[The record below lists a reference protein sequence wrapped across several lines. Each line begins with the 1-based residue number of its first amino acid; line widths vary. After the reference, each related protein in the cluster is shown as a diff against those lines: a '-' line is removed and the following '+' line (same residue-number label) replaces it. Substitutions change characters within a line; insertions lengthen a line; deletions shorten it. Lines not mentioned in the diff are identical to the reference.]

1 MPYICMIRTDIPD
14 GVLQVLDLKP
24 NTSLRNPI
32 LEGAGQTRYLRRSPT
47 STVTVSAGVLY
58 GSAGATSVTG
68 LTAYLADKV
77 DPGGLQQAT
86 GTVTMSG
93 PLVGDLITFTGPGGV
108 LTQAYTA
115 VENTATGTVTS
126 ANPVAGVAALTI
138 GGVACSCVENAATGT
153 ITVDTVVNG
162 NTVSIAGVT
171 FTAAAAADHANRI
184 FLNTAAAGSDILCAA
199 DLAACINTA
208 GPQALITAAL
218 GAEAGVTITGA
229 NGGTAVVTLT
239 CSVPGAYGDAA
250 LVGTGLRLV
259 VSGAT
264 MTHTDAN
271 PAANPPQFNSFA
283 HFTGQGT
290 AAVKNG
296 LVATSIAA
304 MVNNAATQAK
314 LDAANPGPAPAS
326 KNGHMTAAA
335 ASTVVT
341 LTASQV
347 GWAGQLT
354 LASVGATLA
363 VSGATLVRTA
373 ANPALFQFDSLLNA
387 STNILAATS
396 FVSALNN
403 AASDTALGVTIGGS
417 AVTATNVG
425 GTSAIVTITA
435 DTAGSLGVMPI
446 TPSAAGRTV
455 VSADALTKAMA
466 TWTSAQLNDAAAA
479 IQALVDSGAAMT
491 TVAINAAIN
500 GIAGVSGVSITTSG
514 SLQDVLEIVS
524 GRAYVV
530 TVPVTKN
537 PTGTNWIVTG
547 TGGFNALQPYLHN
560 YTTDSMLIS
569 VGEGALSLMMG
580 ASFTYLGTEG
590 PAVVVYN
597 DDGTV
602 F

>member
-1 MPYICMIRTDIPD
+1 MPYICMKRTDIPD

-24 NTSLRNPI
+24 NTSLRNSI
-32 LEGAGQTRYLRRSPT
+32 LEGAGQTKYISHPAQ
-47 STVTVSAGVLY
+47 STVTVSAGVV
-58 GSAGATSVTG
+58 SSSSGALVEG
-68 LTAYLADKV
+68 LAAYLADRV
-77 DPGGLQQAT
+77 EPGGTQAAT

-93 PLVGDLITFTGPGGV
+93 PLVGDTLTFTGPGGV
-108 LTQAYTA
+108 LTRVYTA
-115 VENTATGTVTS
+115 VENTATGTVT
-126 ANPVAGVAALTI
+126 AATPVAGVAALTL

-153 ITVDTVVNG
+153 ITANAVVNG

-184 FLNTAAAGSDILCAA
+184 FLNSAAAGSDILCAA
-199 DLAACINTA
+199 DLATCINTA

-239 CSVPGAYGDAA
+239 CSVPGAYGDAS
-250 LVGTGLRLV
+250 LVGTAIRLV

-290 AAVKNG
+290 AAAKNA

-314 LDAANPGPAPAS
+314 LDVANPGPAPGS

-335 ASTVVT
+335 AATVVT
-341 LTASQV
+341 LTASQA
-347 GWAGQLT
+347 GWSGQLT

-363 VSGATLVRTA
+363 VSGATLTRTA
-373 ANPALFQFDSLLNA
+373 ADPSLFQFDSLLNA

-403 AASDTALGVTIGGS
+403 AASDTALGTTIGGS

-435 DTAGSLGVMPI
+435 DTTGSLGAMPI
-446 TPSAAGRTV
+446 TPSAAGRTA
-455 VSADALTKAMA
+455 VSANALGKTMV
-466 TWTSAQLNDAAAA
+466 TWTAAQLNAAATA
-479 IQALVDSGAAMT
+479 IQNLVVAGSAVT
-491 TVAINAAIN
+491 TTAINVVIN
-500 GIAGVSGVSITTSG
+500 AVAGVSGVSILIGG
-514 SLQDVLEIVS
+514 SLQDILEILS
-524 GRAYVV
+524 GRSYQVSI
-530 TVPVTKN
+530 PVTKD
-537 PTGTNWIVTG
+537 PTGKNWSSTATG
-547 TGGFNALQPYLHN
+547 SFPAPYVHN
-560 YTTDSMLIS
+560 YTTDSMLLSAGI
-569 VGEGALSLMMG
+569 GALSTYMSS
-580 ASFTYLGTEG
+580 AFTYGGTTG
-590 PAVVVYN
+590 SALVVYN

-602 F
+602 FTP

>member
-1 MPYICMIRTDIPD
+1 MPYICLRRDDIPAN
-14 GVLQVLDLKP
+14 VLQVLDLKP
-24 NTSLRNPI
+24 NTSLRVPS
-32 LEGAGQTRYLRRSPT
+32 LEPPGQTRYVRRS
-47 STVTVSAGVLY
+47 V
-58 GSAGATSVTG
+58 ATSVTVAGGVVSGSTDPLVG
-68 LTAYLADKV
+68 LAAYFADRV
-77 DPGGLQQAT
+77 DPGGAQFAT
-86 GTVTMSG
+86 GTVLMSG
-93 PLVGDLITFTGPGGV
+93 PLAGDVVTFTGPGGV
-108 LTQAYTA
+108 LSQDYTA
-115 VENTATGTVTS
+115 VENTATGTVTVS
-126 ANPVAGVAALTI
+126 TPLAGVAALTL

-162 NTVSIAGVT
+162 NTVSIAGVV
-171 FTAAAAADHANRI
+171 FTAAAAANYATQT

-199 DLAACINTA
+199 DLAACINDA
-208 GPQALITAAL
+208 ASQLLITAAL
-218 GAEAGVTITGA
+218 GAEGGVTITGA

-250 LVGTGLRLV
+250 LAGTALRLA

-296 LVATSIAA
+296 LVATSIET

-314 LDAANPGPAPAS
+314 LDVANPGPAPAS
-326 KNGHMTAAA
+326 KNGHMTAVA

-347 GWAGQLT
+347 GWSGQLT

-373 ANPALFQFDSLLNA
+373 ADPAAFEFDSLLNA

-403 AASDTALGVTIGGS
+403 AASDTVLGTTIGGS

-425 GTSAIVTITA
+425 GTSATVTITA
-435 DTAGSLGVMPI
+435 DNAGSRGAMPV

-455 VSADALTKAMA
+455 VSAGALAKAMV
-466 TWTSAQLNDAAAA
+466 TWTAVQLNAAAA
-479 IQALVDSGAAMT
+479 AVQALVDAGSAVT

-500 GIAGVSGVSITTSG
+500 GVAGVSGVSILSAGSTST
-514 SLQDVLEIVS
+514 LRQVLEILA
-524 GRAYVV
+524 GRQYALPAG
-530 TVPVTKN
+530 TTKDA
-537 PTGTNWIVTG
+537 TGQSWDTTPAGSFDEPFTTNYNTDAFQLSFYTG
-547 TGGFNALQPYLHN
+547 NLKLCRSSTFTYDGTAGAA
-560 YTTDSMLIS
+560 IS
-569 VGEGALSLMMG
+569 VYA
-580 ASFTYLGTEG
+580 
-590 PAVVVYN
+590 
-597 DDGTV
+597 DDGTLYS
-602 F
+602 